1 MSVGPLSAQGAEPG
15 MKPGG
20 GALKAPPRR
29 ISSHPVMGHVLSSL
43 PRLLDPS
50 ERQKPSRA
58 RAVSASEI
66 VESQTL
72 SQTIQELG
80 HHPDL
85 VIGCDVRSP
94 G

>member
-1 MSVGPLSAQGAEPG
+1 

-20 GALKAPPRR
+20 RAMKAPPRR
-29 ISSHPVMGHVLSSL
+29 IPSHPVMGHVLSSAKA
-43 PRLLDPS
+43 PRTS

-72 SQTIQELG
+72 GGREQ
-80 HHPDL
+80 L
-85 VIGCDVRSP
+85 VWAVTDGSRASSLLAVSARSRRVREAMRH
-94 G
+94 

>member
-1 MSVGPLSAQGAEPG
+1 MGPLSAQGVEPG

-29 ISSHPVMGHVLSSL
+29 VSSHPVMGHVLSSL

-50 ERQKPSRA
+50 QRQKPSRA

-72 SQTIQELG
+72 GGREG
-80 HHPDL
+80 L
-85 VIGCDVRSP
+85 VWAVTDGSRASSLLALSA
-94 G
+94 